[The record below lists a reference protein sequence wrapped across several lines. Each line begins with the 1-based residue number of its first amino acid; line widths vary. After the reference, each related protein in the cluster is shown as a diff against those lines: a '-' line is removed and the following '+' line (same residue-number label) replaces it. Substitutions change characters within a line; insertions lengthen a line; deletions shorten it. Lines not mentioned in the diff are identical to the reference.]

1 MESLEWWHWI
11 LAGLGL
17 IMAELVLISFVVFWF
32 GLGAVI
38 VGLLLWLIPGLNF
51 AAQML
56 LWSITSCAMVVLWF
70 RLFKPHLHKSRV
82 GMSDDATLIGEVGLM
97 LHDVGQFQRGEVRF
111 QKPMIGSERWGCIAD
126 EAIAAG
132 GRVRVVSVEGTLVK
146 VKKI

>member
-11 LAGLGL
+11 MAGLGL
-17 IMAELVLISFVVFWF
+17 MMAELVLPTFVVFWF

-38 VGLLLWLIPGLNF
+38 VGLLLWLMPSLNF

-56 LWSITSCAMVVLWF
+56 IWSIASCAMVVLWF
-70 RLFKPHLHKSRV
+70 RLFKPHLHKTRV

-97 LHDVGQFQRGEVRF
+97 LRDVDQFQRGEVRF
-111 QKPMIGSERWGCIAD
+111 QKPLIGSERWGCIAD

-132 GRVRVVSVEGTLVK
+132 ERVRVVSVEGTLVK
-146 VKKI
+146 VKKA